1 MHPDLAGSA
10 VGLAR
15 AIGVSASTMSGWQ
28 RGRHLPSL
36 AQAIAT
42 AETLN
47 LTLEETLTGRGS
59 VRLIVRG
66 ALAKKA
72 KDEEQKAQKPK
83 MAPLSNQYLREG
95 MERLALIE
103 PPMSLAAMGRALGSS
118 ARELL
123 RRQRPLSLE
132 ISKRFRAWK
141 SKRAQERWKARRERI
156 AALAAKVAEEGL
168 RATRRRLEEQ
178 MGESLV
184 FILNG
189 DLRYDV
195 SEDAPS
201 ALG

>member
-1 MHPDLAGSA
+1 
-10 VGLAR
+10 
-15 AIGVSASTMSGWQ
+15 
-28 RGRHLPSL
+28 
-36 AQAIAT
+36 
-42 AETLN
+42 
-47 LTLEETLTGRGS
+47 
-59 VRLIVRG
+59 
-66 ALAKKA
+66 
-72 KDEEQKAQKPK
+72 
-83 MAPLSNQYLREG
+83 